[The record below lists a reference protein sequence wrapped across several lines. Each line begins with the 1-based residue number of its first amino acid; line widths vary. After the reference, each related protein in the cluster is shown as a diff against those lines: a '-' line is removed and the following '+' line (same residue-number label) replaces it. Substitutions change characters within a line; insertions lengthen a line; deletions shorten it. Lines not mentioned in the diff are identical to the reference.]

1 MTRPFLI
8 ALQFLTRLPLR
19 LDGELSDADL
29 GRSVA
34 YYPFVGMLLGAL
46 LIGAQWLLANL
57 PVLLQAA
64 LLLVIWVSITGALHL
79 DGLADS
85 VDAWVGGHG
94 DRERT
99 LSIMK
104 DPRSGPMGVT
114 AVVLVLLVKFAALAA
129 LCESANALGLALA
142 PILGRTVLP
151 LLFLSTP
158 YVRSG
163 GLGAPLAAHLPR
175 RAAVASIAAACIA
188 IVAVAGA
195 DGVTLVLATALV
207 FLALRTA
214 MLRRIGGTTGDT
226 AGALVELTEA
236 AVVVALAVIRSL

>member
-1 MTRPFLI
+1 MTRHFLI

-19 LDGELSDADL
+19 IDGDLTDADL
-29 GRSVA
+29 GRSVV
-34 YYPFVGMLLGAL
+34 YYPFVGMLLGVTLVA
-46 LIGAQWLLANL
+46 AQWLLANL
-57 PVLLQAA
+57 PEMLQAA
-64 LLLVIWVSITGALHL
+64 LLLVIWVGITGALHL

-85 VDAWVGGHG
+85 ADAWLGGHG
-94 DRERT
+94 DREKT

-114 AVVLVLLVKFAALAA
+114 AVVLVLLIKFAALAA
-129 LCESANALGLALA
+129 LCESANAVGIALA
-142 PILGRTVLP
+142 AILGRTVLP

-175 RAAVASIAAACIA
+175 RAAVGSVAATCIA
-188 IVAVAGA
+188 SVAMAGA
-195 DGVTLVLATALV
+195 DGVTLVLASALV

-214 MLRRIGGTTGDT
+214 MLRRLGGTTGDI
-226 AGALVELTEA
+226 AGALVEITEA
-236 AVVVALAVIRSL
+236 AVLVVFALL